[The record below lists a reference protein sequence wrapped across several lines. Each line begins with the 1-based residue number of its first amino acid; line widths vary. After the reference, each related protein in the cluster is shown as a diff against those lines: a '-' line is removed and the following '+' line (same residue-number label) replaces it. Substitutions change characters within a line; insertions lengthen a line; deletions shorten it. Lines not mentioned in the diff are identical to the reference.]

1 MYNYNF
7 NFNNFDLSGTQQ
19 YISYGDYGNKIRITN
34 IIKMNTGLAF
44 KVEMLGNNPR
54 GWYYFNIDP
63 QKTNGGKF
71 MCKFD
76 DVVIGQIT
84 GGGGG
89 DTDSDGGGE
98 C

>member
-1 MYNYNF
+1 MRTNSVN
-7 NFNNFDLSGTQQ
+7 
-19 YISYGDYGNKIRITN
+19 NKIS
-34 IIKMNTGLAF
+34 
-44 KVEMLGNNPR
+44 NNST
-54 GWYYFNIDP
+54 